1 MSGFTKDTSILIKQK
16 EKVDFYPISK
26 PPGLFNV
33 YIEDSEKEMILFRSN
48 HSFQKDKDIFQA
60 MVFPY
65 HFVPTQDLFVWS
77 NEGFI
82 KIQKIIKQFHPVPN
96 KIYYCPNKSLYQ
108 ITTESGEISIT
119 ENFYLSTQDN
129 QPIYPKEM
137 KIGTLL
143 LHTDMPKDISKPLDE
158 NKTLKH
164 QGETITKIVITP
176 FFCDFVYR
184 LETEKTEN
192 KYFSAGNGRIL
203 VPEQSW
209 SNRP

>member
-1 MSGFTKDTSILIKQK
+1 MSGVTKDTPILIKQD
-16 EKVDFYPISK
+16 EKTNFYPISK
-26 PPGLFNV
+26 LPGLFNV

-48 HSFQKDKDIFQA
+48 HSFQKEKDIFQA

-77 NEGFI
+77 NEGFVQ
-82 KIQKIIKQFHPVPN
+82 IQKIIKQFHPIPN

-119 ENFYLSTQDN
+119 ENTYLSTHDN

-137 KIGTLL
+137 KVGTAL
-143 LHTDMPKDISKPLDE
+143 LHSDLSKNISKPLDE
-158 NKTLKH
+158 NKTLT
-164 QGETITKIVITP
+164 GETISATVTNIKNIKTTP

-184 LETEKTEN
+184 LETIKATHFAVN
-192 KYFSAGNGRIL
+192 CIL
-203 VPEQSW
+203 VPVQ
-209 SNRP
+209 